1 MISHPLAVTVDIEDW
16 YHIPSVTGS
25 PFSVYPDVETFFARW
40 QGRYDYLSDP
50 TKHLLSLLDEFD
62 IKATFFI
69 VADVIGNYPG
79 LVESIAERGHEIA
92 CHGLH
97 HACIID
103 PRTKV
108 PLCTHETFLEE
119 TLAAKKMLELISGTP
134 VRGYRAPNALIAGW
148 MLDILE
154 ELGFGYDSSVSA
166 NSFYN
171 KSDSDLKGVTSVPYH
186 PLRGHLVPG
195 PSRGLIEF
203 PWAYLDSGGVRIPTA
218 GGPML
223 RFLPVSIIR
232 QGLQQSLRR
241 GPAAIYIH
249 PIDIVQE
256 PFPRVGKGRP
266 FYWLIKG
273 KIVERRLRS
282 LLCSLQNTPKK
293 CMNDICGGIG

>member
-1 MISHPLAVTVDIEDW
+1 MISYPLAVTVDIEDW

-50 TKHLLSLLDEFD
+50 TKRLLSLLDEFN

-97 HACIID
+97 HACGID

-108 PLCTHETFLEE
+108 PLCSRETFREE
-119 TLAAKKMLELISGTP
+119 TLAAKKMLEIISGTP
-134 VRGYRAPNALIAGW
+134 VLGYRAPNAVIAGW

-154 ELGFGYDSSVSA
+154 ELGFAYDSSVSA
-166 NSFYN
+166 NAFYN
-171 KSDSDLKGVTSVPYH
+171 KSDSDLKGVTSVPYC
-186 PLRGHLVPG
+186 PLRGHLGPG

-203 PWAYLDSGGVRIPTA
+203 PWAYLDVGGVRIPTA
-218 GGPML
+218 GGPLL
-223 RFLPVSIIR
+223 RFLPVSLI
-232 QGLQQSLRR
+232 QKGLHQSLKR
-241 GPAAIYIH
+241 GAAVFYIH
-249 PIDIVQE
+249 PIDIAQE

-266 FYWLIKG
+266 FYWMIKG
-273 KIVERRLRS
+273 KIVEKKLRS
-282 LLCSLQNTPKK
+282 LLHSLQNTDKK
-293 CMNDICGGIG
+293 CMKDICGRLG